1 MFLNFH
7 LKEKSSKRFSRHSVK
22 IHQLGSWA
30 EEKTKRRSKRDKQ
43 NKQGDGTRRS
53 SPRRADPDP
62 EECSGAGEHEEEEE
76 SGEAQF
82 STLPLHS

>member
-43 NKQGDGTRRS
+43 NKQGDGTRS